1 MTSPPT
7 PNTGNGTNAQ
17 PAPPARDR
25 WPAEA
30 SGTAMDDA
38 TTLRRI
44 VLFLVLCGVVG
55 FTVLIASI
63 AFDWNTVPTPVRNA
77 PRD

>member
-1 MTSPPT
+1 MNPPPS
-7 PNTGNGTNAQ
+7 PNTGNGTSAQ
-17 PAPPARDR
+17 PAPSAPER
-25 WPAEA
+25 WPADA

-63 AFDWNTVPTPVRNA
+63 AFDWNTAPTPVR
-77 PRD
+77 R